1 MYDFVFL
8 IKDEKDLKEL
18 KDLISS
24 LSGKVSSEKEF
35 GKKRLA
41 YPIKKQGIA
50 DLHEWIIDIGKDKI
64 SEFKKKLGFNDK
76 ILRYVLFKVK
86 SESEKVKTKVKN

>member
-41 YPIKKQGIA
+41 YTIKKQGIA

-76 ILRYVLFKVK
+76 ILRYVLFKI
-86 SESEKVKTKVKN
+86 